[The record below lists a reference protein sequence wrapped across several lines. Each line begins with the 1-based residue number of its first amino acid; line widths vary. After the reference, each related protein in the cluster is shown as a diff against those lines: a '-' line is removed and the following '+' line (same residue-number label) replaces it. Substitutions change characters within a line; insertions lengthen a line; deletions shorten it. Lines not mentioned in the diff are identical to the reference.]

1 MISITFDPLKEA
13 GRMTVRP
20 FNPMVSRIFGAL
32 VKSMDRIWGL
42 DPDVPVTQSFDGYRE
57 CCISHGVEDGNDFTD
72 RVVKRGNHSLLDIG
86 IRDHIVRIHVVEHG
100 MIGSDQDS
108 DGSDGWVPIL
118 VRVDPF
124 ESTIGKQTLDEHKVM
139 HFPLI
144 TKRYIRAK
152 KGERWFWHRRCPR
165 KQSVSR
171 FISNKGQKYKSSVT
185 KLRCSYDPSVDGC
198 LRVTLAKMTDNDSQV
213 VSRYL
218 RQSPTS

>member
-1 MISITFDPLKEA
+1 MISITFDSLKEA

-72 RVVKRGNHSLLDIG
+72 RVVKRGNHSLLVIG

-100 MIGSDQDS
+100 LIGSDQDS

-124 ESTIGKQTLDEHKVM
+124 ESTIGKQTLDEH
-139 HFPLI
+139 
-144 TKRYIRAK
+144 
-152 KGERWFWHRRCPR
+152 
-165 KQSVSR
+165 
-171 FISNKGQKYKSSVT
+171 
-185 KLRCSYDPSVDGC
+185 
-198 LRVTLAKMTDNDSQV
+198 
-213 VSRYL
+213 
-218 RQSPTS
+218 